1 MDKTVIGV
9 DIGGS
14 HIACAA
20 IDVEE
25 KKYMDETFSESGL
38 DNQASSEEIMTI
50 WGNTIRECMEKAEPN
65 QTSGITFAMPGPFDY
80 VKGIPLFKGE
90 VKKYQGI
97 YGINVPDVLREFLK
111 LPSAFPVR
119 FINDATAFALG
130 EDWIGGAKGFK
141 RSLSITLG
149 TGFGSAFLQDSLPVL
164 TGDKVPAQGCIWHLP
179 FEGGMADDYFSTRGL
194 TGRYRQLTGREVS
207 GVKEIAHD
215 AIDDPDARELFS
227 DFGRKLIMLL
237 SPWLTRFG
245 VEILVV
251 GGNISR
257 AYHLFGPAM
266 EEQRVKEKL
275 DIKVRISELHEKAA
289 ITGSARLADNSFWD
303 HVFPSLKYM

>member
-1 MDKTVIGV
+1 
-9 DIGGS
+9 
-14 HIACAA
+14 
-20 IDVEE
+20 
-25 KKYMDETFSESGL
+25 
-38 DNQASSEEIMTI
+38 
-50 WGNTIRECMEKAEPN
+50 
-65 QTSGITFAMPGPFDY
+65 
-80 VKGIPLFKGE
+80 
-90 VKKYQGI
+90 
-97 YGINVPDVLREFLK
+97 VPDVLREFLK